1 MKEMGVVRKVPIQWG
16 GMHPVFEAVLL
27 LKHTQSILSGMRKYF
42 LIIIAYMTKMMIHQ
56 RNSRHIVKQQDMFG
70 GIGSWDPHM
79 MAYHKQ
85 LKDFTTMYDKETI
98 LYEGMRI

>member
-42 LIIIAYMTKMMIHQ
+42 LMIIAYMTKRMIHPKKFKTYCKAA
-56 RNSRHIVKQQDMFG
+56 RHVWGNRFV
-70 GIGSWDPHM
+70 GSSHDG
-79 MAYHKQ
+79 
-85 LKDFTTMYDKETI
+85 LS
-98 LYEGMRI
+98 